1 MKLLITGATGFIG
14 QACVRAALD
23 RGHVVAALEH
33 RAPARSRT
41 GPITWIDGGLADPDW
56 RAIESFAP
64 KSCLHTAW
72 VTAPGEYL
80 FSPLNREFQ
89 KWSLAFLRGLVARGL
104 GHAIIL
110 GTCLEYAPQRAP
122 MREDVSPLGP
132 ASPYAQG
139 KDALRRELEP
149 LDFAMGWA
157 RLFFPYG
164 PGEDPRRLGTSIIG
178 RISRNEEIILKTP
191 DSVRDYIFVEDVAE
205 ALLITLEER
214 VRGAIN
220 IGTGTG
226 VTVREIAQTVADII
240 GVPARIVAPEIVP
253 DPYDFLVADTTR
265 LRALGWLPRTSL
277 AEGLNRL
284 IRSLAP

>member
-14 QACVRAALD
+14 RACVRAALA
-23 RGHVVAALEH
+23 RGHVVAALAH
-33 RAPARSRT
+33 RAPAQSHA
-41 GPITWIDGGLADPDW
+41 GPIVRIEGGLADPDW

-64 KSCLHTAW
+64 ESCLHTAW

-80 FSPLNREFQ
+80 SSPLNGTFQ

-139 KDALRRELEP
+139 KDALRRELE
-149 LDFAMGWA
+149 LLGFAMGWA

-164 PGEDPRRLGTSIIG
+164 PGEDPRRLATSIIG
-178 RISRNEEIILKTP
+178 RISRNEEVALKTP

-205 ALLITLEER
+205 ALLVTLEER

-220 IGTGTG
+220 IGTGVG
-226 VTVREIAQTVADII
+226 VTVREIAQTVAEII
-240 GVPARIVAPEIVP
+240 GVPVLIAAPETVP
-253 DPYDFLVADTTR
+253 DPYDFLVADSTR
-265 LRALGWLPRTSL
+265 LRALGWRPRTSL
-277 AEGLNRL
+277 AEGL
-284 IRSLAP
+284 RSLVRSLVH